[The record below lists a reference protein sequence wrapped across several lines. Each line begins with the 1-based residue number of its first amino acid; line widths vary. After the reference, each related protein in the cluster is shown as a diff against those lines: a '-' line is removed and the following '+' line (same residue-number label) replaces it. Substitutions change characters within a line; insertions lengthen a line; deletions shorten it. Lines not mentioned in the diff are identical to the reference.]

1 MRPSTNIMWSPTT
14 RWLGAQTL
22 SEPRGACM
30 RAMRVRAGG
39 GLLGRSKGLMG
50 KIGGGRAARKQAE
63 EDEAAMA
70 AAVRPPP
77 PPARPQPPEGFYGRQ
92 LIAAGAELP
101 G

>member
-1 MRPSTNIMWSPTT
+1 
-14 RWLGAQTL
+14 
-22 SEPRGACM
+22 M

-77 PPARPQPPEGFYGRQ
+77 PARPPPASGR
-92 LIAAGAELP
+92 LLRSTADCRWSRAAWIIIRRAGWLAGWLAVF
-101 G
+101 